1 LTRAVAALGG
11 ALDYRYIPALSGDIR
26 GLFRFV
32 QEIPKLAHNFPR
44 TSHVRL

>member
-1 LTRAVAALGG
+1 LALAVAALGG
-11 ALDYRYIPALSGDIR
+11 AFDYHYIPALSGDIR

-44 TSHVRL
+44 TSLIQF